1 MSHLFAQTSPLE
13 NCACEICMR
22 TMQHSRKPWF
32 STLQNRLLYEYRIYL
47 TIPCFAFTNNRVM
60 YITQRNL
67 SVYHWLFPSESFL
80 EAGSKVMKSF
90 KDCDIQG
97 QMLSGMII
105 FTDMQPMVTLL
116 LTPSHQHFKIPSGE
130 TGMRLSS
137 PSIHR
142 GMLLEPWMPT
152 LPLTKTISGLQM
164 ICSCSPLSQDHGS
177 SGITF
182 FLVLLPTW
190 ALPFHSHTAQ
200 FCLYEPILPSLLT
213 PRATNSP
220 GFFYSAPNW
229 KNAIYVASMVL
240 DRKMVSETSFWFP
253 YFKFPPHVTAEVKLP
268 Q

>member
-1 MSHLFAQTSPLE
+1 MGNTGLFVSLGCLSKVPNLGWLPPAEMCGLSLETGSPKSRCL
-13 NCACEICMR
+13 
-22 TMQHSRKPWF
+22 QHHAPSDSSRGG
-32 STLQNRLLYEYRIYL
+32 
-47 TIPCFAFTNNRVM
+47 
-60 YITQRNL
+60 
-67 SVYHWLFPSESFL
+67 SFL
-80 EAGSKVMKSF
+80 ISSSF
-90 KDCDIQG
+90 RCFQ
-97 QMLSGMII
+97 
-105 FTDMQPMVTLL
+105 QPLAFS
-116 LTPSHQHFKIPSGE
+116 P
-130 TGMRLSS
+130 GMRLSS

-240 DRKMVSETSFWFP
+240 DRKMVSETSF
-253 YFKFPPHVTAEVKLP
+253 
-268 Q
+268 